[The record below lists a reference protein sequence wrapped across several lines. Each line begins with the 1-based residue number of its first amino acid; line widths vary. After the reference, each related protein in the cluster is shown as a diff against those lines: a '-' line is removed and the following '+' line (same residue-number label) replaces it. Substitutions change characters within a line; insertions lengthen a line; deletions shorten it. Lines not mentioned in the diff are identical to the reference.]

1 MDMLFE
7 KFADNY
13 SRFRPGYPDDL
24 VSSLIS
30 SFDISRSSLVLDLA
44 CGAGKLGRSIA
55 AHSQASII
63 GLDHSLILLQTNSM
77 SGRINAE
84 AETLPLASGS
94 FDAVVVGQAF
104 HWFDFPC
111 ALAEISR
118 VFKPGGGFAIVWY
131 HRRRPL
137 DGYRLKMDELI
148 HRLNPDYKIV
158 FMDYD
163 WPAIIAEHGGF
174 ARAESFETEWVLEY
188 SIADYLKLQQSKS
201 YIGDALTPDLLA
213 EFNHEYEK
221 ILKADCPDGI
231 VKEKLQYYYVSAI
244 KT

>member
-1 MDMLFE
+1 MLFE

-13 SRFRPGYPDDL
+13 SRFRPGYPNNL
-24 VSSLIS
+24 VNSLIS
-30 SFDISRSSLVLDLA
+30 GLNISKSSRVLDLA
-44 CGAGKLGRSIA
+44 CGTGKLRRSIA
-55 AHSQASII
+55 AHSQASIN
-63 GLDHSLILLQTNSM
+63 GLDHSLILLRANSM
-77 SGRINAE
+77 PGRRINAMAE
-84 AETLPLASGS
+84 ALPLVSGS

-111 ALAEISR
+111 ALAEIKR
-118 VFKPGGGFAIVWY
+118 VLKPAGRFAIIWY
-131 HRRRPL
+131 HRWRPL

-148 HRLNPDYKIV
+148 KRLNPDYKIV

-163 WPAIIAEHGGF
+163 WPDIITGQGGF
-174 ARAESFETEWVLEY
+174 VGVESFETEWVLEY

-213 EFNHEYEK
+213 EFIHEYEK
-221 ILKADCPDGI
+221 ILKTDCPDGI